1 MDRMT
6 EWFQS
11 RRDKIGW
18 DGIVFIVIIL
28 VVLVIV
34 VRVCAAGSAAS

>member
-1 MDRMT
+1 MNRIT

-11 RRDKIGW
+11 KRDRIGW
-18 DGIVFIVIIL
+18 DGIVFIVIIF

-34 VRVCAAGSAAS
+34 VRVCASGSVAS